1 LARGGREGA
10 VRGEV
15 AELRGGVAVG
25 ELWAS
30 NRGGGVALWVRGDA
44 RELLCSLNSLLDQQ
58 RRRGWRRKRLTGEED
73 DAGALRIGLGK
84 REERDGRSWCEEE
97 GAQGE
102 LFIGAQRQGERWS
115 SLTPASFPVPP

>member
-15 AELRGGVAVG
+15 AELRGGVVVG

-30 NRGGGVALWVRGDA
+30 NRGGGVALWVRGDT
-44 RELLCSLNSLLDQQ
+44 RELLCSLNSLPDQQ

-73 DAGALRIGLGK
+73 DADALRIGLGK

-102 LFIGAQRQGERWS
+102 LFIGARRQGERWS